1 MFMLAMLYSGGA
13 IGVIFSLANAVAVAL
28 YVVGFAETVADLVIV
43 SHVCSMLS
51 LLRTV
56 QYIRSM
62 CMCVLFSIPVMFSL
76 FVKQFKVDLTPLLIG
91 VELQEY
97 HGSSFTGARINDIR
111 VVGLILVLLLCGIAL
126 IGLDW
131 EAKVSEY
138 ALHVVMLI
146 SIIHL

>member
-1 MFMLAMLYSGGA
+1 MS
-13 IGVIFSLANAVAVAL
+13 VQCSLCTVHTL
-28 YVVGFAETVADLVIV
+28 YVY
-43 SHVCSMLS
+43 VCT
-51 LLRTV
+51 LLYASDV
-56 QYIRSM
+56 QS
-62 CMCVLFSIPVMFSL
+62 
-76 FVKQFKVDLTPLLIG
+76 FVKQFKADLTPLLIG

-131 EAKVSEY
+131 EAKVSKY

>member
-1 MFMLAMLYSGGA
+1 MLAMLYSGGA

-51 LLRTV
+51 LLRTA
-56 QYIRSM
+56 QYIHVRSM

-91 VELQEY
+91 Y
-97 HGSSFTGARINDIR
+97 
-111 VVGLILVLLLCGIAL
+111 
-126 IGLDW
+126 
-131 EAKVSEY
+131 
-138 ALHVVMLI
+138 
-146 SIIHL
+146 

>member
-51 LLRTV
+51 LLHTA